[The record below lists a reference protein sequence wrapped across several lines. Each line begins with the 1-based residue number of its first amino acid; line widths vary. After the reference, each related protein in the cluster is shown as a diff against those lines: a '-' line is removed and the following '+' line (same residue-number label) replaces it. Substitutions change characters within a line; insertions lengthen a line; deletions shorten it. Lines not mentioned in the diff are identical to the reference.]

1 MGRVFFN
8 GSGQSRGTVVN
19 GATLAL
25 FGGISNKAMRS
36 HYDFK
41 KRASLAL
48 QPIFFHIMTYAI
60 SL

>member
-1 MGRVFFN
+1 MDEKV
-8 GSGQSRGTVVN
+8 SGQPRGTVVN

-25 FGGISNKAMRS
+25 FCGITNKAMRP

-48 QPIFFHIMTYAI
+48 
-60 SL
+60 